1 MADVARLREADRGQ
15 LFLVGALAL
24 AVIFVVL
31 AVLLNT
37 AIYTGNIA
45 TRDPGPGTTEV
56 VEYENA
62 ATAMADR
69 TLADVNVVNNSSYT
83 ELESAFRGAVTE
95 WSDTA
100 NVHTSAALADAHVS
114 TVATRRGTKIGQTN
128 DTNFTSDSG
137 ATVWQVANN
146 SSIRAF
152 QMTVEQSSLGDDGI
166 LTNDP
171 EFGIEFSWGTEQLT
185 LYIYNSGTLTND
197 VTVALYDGGTEISDC
212 SVSAG
217 GDDRVTVDL
226 SGATLAGEDCGTL
239 ATLQNRLPA
248 SYTTRFENGSYAQG
262 NYSLVVNREL
272 GAFATG
278 ADGGAG
284 DPYTAPA
291 LYSAELQVTYRSSV
305 TYYRTQRRVA
315 PEELHA

>member
-1 MADVARLREADRGQ
+1 MADVAPLREADRGQ

-56 VEYENA
+56 VEYENG
-62 ATAMADR
+62 ATEMADR
-69 TLADVNVVNNSSYT
+69 TLADVNAVNNSYP
-83 ELESAFRGAVTE
+83 ELESAFRDAVTD
-95 WSDTA
+95 WSATA
-100 NVHTSAALADAHVS
+100 NTHTSAALADAHVS
-114 TVATRRGTKIGQTN
+114 TIATRRGTKIGQTN
-128 DTNFTSDSG
+128 NTNFTSDSG
-137 ATVWQVANN
+137 AETWQVANN

-152 QMTVEQSSLGDDGI
+152 QLTVEQSSLGDDGI

-171 EFGIEFSWGTEQLT
+171 EFAIEFAWGTERLT
-185 LYIYNSGTLTND
+185 LYIYNSGTLSND
-197 VTVALYDGGTEISDC
+197 VTVTLYDSGTEISDC

-226 SGATLAGEDCGTL
+226 SGATLASEDCGTL
-239 ATLQNRLPA
+239 ATLQTRLPA
-248 SYTTRFENGSYAQG
+248 NYTTTFENGTYARG
-262 NYSLVVNREL
+262 NYSLLVNREL
-272 GAFATG
+272 GEFATG

-284 DPYTAPA
+284 DPYAAPA

-305 TYYRTQRRVA
+305 TYYQTQRRVA